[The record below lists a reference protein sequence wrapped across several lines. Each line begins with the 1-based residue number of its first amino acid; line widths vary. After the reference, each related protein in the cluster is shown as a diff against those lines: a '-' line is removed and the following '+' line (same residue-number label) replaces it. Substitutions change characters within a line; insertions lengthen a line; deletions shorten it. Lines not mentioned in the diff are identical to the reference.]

1 MPDVP
6 GVIVLKL
13 TSPSPSALPKWQEE
27 IIPKV
32 PPKLILRLHVV
43 LSLQSSSSQV
53 GKIQQCLLF
62 SNCNCNKSS

>member
-6 GVIVLKL
+6 VVTVLKL
-13 TSPSPSALPKWQEE
+13 TAPSPSALPKWQEV

-32 PPKLILRLHVV
+32 SPKLILSLHMV

-53 GKIQQCLLF
+53 GKIQRLLF
-62 SNCNCNKSS
+62 LSCNCNKSS